1 MLGKSTNITVLVTIS
16 CVLLCSLIL
25 CSAETDIPNAQESF
39 SRLYRSERAGD
50 ATLQEAEKQ
59 PVASDKAEKQPVIS
73 GKAEKQQIV
82 PDKHKEEKQPVV
94 PDNHKAEKQSVT
106 SDKPAAHKKT
116 VSPPTSVPHANNATV
131 ADSVGEHTVGRPQR
145 NLNSGALLRGFSVF
159 VGLSAIVVIYIVIR
173 AISMRRKKTTI
184 RKYGILTNR
193 EDVEM
198 TPLGAEDDEE
208 DTTLFDVSNQTR
220 P

>member
-59 PVASDKAEKQPVIS
+59 PVASD
-73 GKAEKQQIV
+73 KAEKQQIV

>member
-1 MLGKSTNITVLVTIS
+1 MLGNSIRITAHITVS

-25 CSAETDIPNAQESF
+25 CSAKTDIGNAHESF
-39 SRLYRSERAGD
+39 SRLPRSEP
-50 ATLQEAEKQ
+50 ATDVKL
-59 PVASDKAEKQPVIS
+59 
-73 GKAEKQQIV
+73 
-82 PDKHKEEKQPVV
+82 HEEKQ
-94 PDNHKAEKQSVT
+94 KSSV
-106 SDKPAAHKKT
+106 SVRPPAQDKKNKDVTPST
-116 VSPPTSVPHANNATV
+116 NVSHANNVTV
-131 ADSVGEHTVGRPQR
+131 TEQSAGEQTGGRPQR

-173 AISMRRKKTTI
+173 AISMRRKKTTV